1 MIKKILKTAK
11 GRGLQYTNKI
21 KDDSWFFIKN
31 NASQGTVE
39 QDLLNKK
46 CYQLKILS
54 TAKKKLSF

>member
-11 GRGLQYTNKI
+11 GRGLQYTNKT

-46 CYQLKILS
+46 NAVNLKS
-54 TAKKKLSF
+54 